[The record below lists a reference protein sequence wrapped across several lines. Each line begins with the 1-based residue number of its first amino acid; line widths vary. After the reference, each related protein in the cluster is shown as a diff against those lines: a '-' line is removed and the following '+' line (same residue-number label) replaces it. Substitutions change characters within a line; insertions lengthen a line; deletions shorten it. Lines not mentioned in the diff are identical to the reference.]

1 MAMQNTLNQFSETF
15 VVPENLTVGDDTLI
29 SSIPFNSGTLDVK
42 AVVSVEGGTDAG
54 GLVES
59 RHSDTAGLGAQ
70 SIFARS
76 RGSVAVPAI
85 VQANDSVGR
94 EVFMGFDGA
103 EYVPCAQIVSQATG
117 TIALG
122 KVPGNIVFS
131 TADDATGAMQTAA
144 TISNGQVLTLANAL
158 PIGSGGTGL
167 TAAATDGQLLIGN
180 GTGYTLAT
188 LTAGSNIAITDAAGS
203 ITIAATDGAIG
214 WESITSNQTAVPGEG
229 YFVTANAVEV
239 ALPAASPVGAT
250 FKIVL
255 AGGTSWEITQGAGQ
269 QIFFG
274 NQSTTAGAG
283 GSLESTAQGDTLELV
298 CRVAD
303 LEWQVVSAIGNIT
316 VV

>member
-1 MAMQNTLNQFSETF
+1 MAMQNTLNQFSDQF
-15 VVPENLTVGDDTLI
+15 VVPDSVTIGQDTLVP
-29 SSIPFNSGTLDVK
+29 SIPFGGGTLDVK
-42 AVVSVEGGTDAG
+42 LLIDTEGVSDLGGVVENRHTDIPAFGANLILSRTRGTHAAPT
-54 GLVES
+54 VV
-59 RHSDTAGLGAQ
+59 Q
-70 SIFARS
+70 SGDDI
-76 RGSVAVPAI
+76 
-85 VQANDSVGR
+85 GR
-94 EVFMGFDGA
+94 FIYAGFDGTEFVRTA
-103 EYVPCAQIVSQATG
+103 EIEAVASG
-117 TIALG
+117 TVAAG
-122 KVPGNIVFS
+122 KVPGSLTFS
-131 TADDATGAMQTAA
+131 TADDATGALQLAA
-144 TISNGQVLTLANAL
+144 TISNAQVLTLANAL

-167 TAAATDGQLLIGN
+167 TAAASNGQLLVGN

-188 LTAGSNIAITDAAGS
+188 ITAGSNISVTNGVGS
-203 ITIAATDGAIG
+203 ITIAANDGAIG

-255 AGGTSWEITQGAGQ
+255 AGGTSWQITQGAGQ
-269 QIFFG
+269 EIFFG